1 MWEANDFNNT
11 LEIKK
16 QTRFVFRS
24 DSLPGITNFTASV
37 RVNGANFKT
46 NQYLKTK
53 VMVTFTKY
61 PATEKAS
68 KDLDRAHVAYTEA
81 REETE
86 SAYSSVI
93 SYLSVALKSLSDALT
108 CLLYTSPSPR
118 DRQKSRMPSSA

>member
-86 SAYSSVI
+86 SAFYSVI
-93 SYLSVALKSLSDALT
+93 SCISVALKSLSDALT
-108 CLLYTSPSPR
+108 F
-118 DRQKSRMPSSA
+118 